1 MAMAVVCAVL
11 SGIFARVG
19 RSGAAGSLSCTDPWL
34 SLAFG
39 YGCGVSR
46 SCAAALRGGIVGAN
60 LWGVLRG
67 GIAGARA
74 EANLWGVSRSAATP
88 I

>member
-39 YGCGVSR
+39 YGCGASR
-46 SCAAALRGGIVGAN
+46 SCAAALRGGIVGA
-60 LWGVLRG
+60 R
-67 GIAGARA
+67 AGASF
-74 EANLWGVSRSAATP
+74 WAAAALRRCAAA
-88 I
+88 